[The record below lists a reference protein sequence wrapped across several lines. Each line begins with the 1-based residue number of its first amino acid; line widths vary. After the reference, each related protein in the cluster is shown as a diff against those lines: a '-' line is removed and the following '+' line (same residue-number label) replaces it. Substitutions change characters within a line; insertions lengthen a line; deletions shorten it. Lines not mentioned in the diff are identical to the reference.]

1 MTERPPTS
9 FRLSPQCRALLE
21 QLGQALG
28 LKATGV
34 IELAV
39 RRLAKQELPPGPP
52 PEPPARRPGRKRRK
66 PKE

>member
-9 FRLSPQCRALLE
+9 FRLSAECRSLLE
-21 QLGQALG
+21 RLQQALG

-39 RRLAKQELPPGPP
+39 RRLAKQELG
-52 PEPPARRPGRKRRK
+52 PEPPAPKPRKRPRK
-66 PKE
+66 PSG